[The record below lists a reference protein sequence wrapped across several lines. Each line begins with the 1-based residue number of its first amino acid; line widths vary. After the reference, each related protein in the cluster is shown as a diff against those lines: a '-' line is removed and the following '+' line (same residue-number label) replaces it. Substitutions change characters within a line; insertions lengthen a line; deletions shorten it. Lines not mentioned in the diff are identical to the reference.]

1 MTFSQLKTTSTY
13 ETLYTTYGPTMISN
27 HVAEVLHCHPSHV
40 RALCQRGELPAVRIG
55 DRWHIVTAKFADL
68 LDGDSYEG

>member
-1 MTFSQLKTTSTY
+1 MAMFDYLLERYGATMSTA
-13 ETLYTTYGPTMISN
+13 

-55 DRWHIVTAKFADL
+55 ERWHVPSAKLAAL
-68 LDGDSYEG
+68 LEGRERA